1 MRKQKKD
8 VFLEDILARA
18 PEGRVLWV
26 HWGSGH
32 PERHPERD
40 TLENRERHPERVRD
54 TENQKRMHDILHLE
68 PREVELERFSCS
80 AVCRAV
86 VVMSVLLP
94 LACLLQIVH
103 LGLMIFESCLLTQ
116 NTKMFFSSGASY
128 VGEECAEYVA
138 LTLPLP

>member
-26 HWGSGH
+26 HWGSGRENC
-32 PERHPERD
+32 ERH
-40 TLENRERHPERVRD
+40 LVRVRD
-54 TENQKRMHDILHLE
+54 TENQKRRHDILHLE

-116 NTKMFFSSGASY
+116 NTKIFFSKHVPAMLVRNVLRSS
-128 VGEECAEYVA
+128 
-138 LTLPLP
+138 L